1 MVSLLARP
9 TASQNTTALADAL
22 IPALLAG
29 NSPNATSTILPL
41 LDGRTVSGTSN
52 ITRISAP
59 ASDSSTTPNRTVT
72 GLTTTGTAGYSL
84 STCHWL
90 VGPVSTEFVP
100 TGLVRAD
107 YDYIALLN
115 QSYFFYEAQRS
126 GVLPPTNRSYSASGN
141 LQYAL
146 DQLRWAADFLIT
158 AHISP
163 QEYVAQV
170 GSAALD
176 HSYWGRP
183 EDETFAQPAY
193 VIDPTKPSSDLLGEA
208 AAGLAAVSAVFK
220 TSDLAFSAQCLSE
233 AQALYEFGTAY
244 LGKYS
249 AYGIDQLY
257 PSSNFYDDLSY
268 GAAWLYRATG
278 QQNYLTDAENYWNQ
292 AHGADGN
299 QYYLVFNW
307 DNAIWGTSCLLSAL
321 QPGVTTRYSTEIEG
335 FLASWINGN
344 NGITVTPKGLAWTTD
359 WGSLRNS
366 ANAALIAMIYSN
378 QVTNITLATQYRC
391 WAQGQIR
398 YMLGD
403 TGRSFVVGF
412 GQDPP
417 SHESHRAA
425 SCPYPPATCGW
436 DVYSNPAPNAHVLF
450 GALIG
455 GPSVT
460 DNFTDV
466 RSNYEQNE
474 PALDIQAGY
483 TGVLAAMMAPSVPAW

>member
-1 MVSLLARP
+1 GRECG
-9 TASQNTTALADAL
+9 Q
-22 IPALLAG
+22 
-29 NSPNATSTILPL
+29 PL
-41 LDGRTVSGTSN
+41 
-52 ITRISAP
+52 
-59 ASDSSTTPNRTVT
+59 
-72 GLTTTGTAGYSL
+72 
-84 STCHWL
+84 
-90 VGPVSTEFVP
+90 F
-100 TGLVRAD
+100 AD
-107 YDYIALLN
+107 YDYVALLN

-126 GVLPPTNRSYSASGN
+126 GVLPSTNRVPWRGNSALGDAAPDGQSLIGGQYDAGDHLKLLFPYGSTTAMLAWGVLEFYEGYSTSGN

-146 DQLRWAADFLIT
+146 DQLRVAADFLIE

-163 QEYVAQV
+163 QQYVAQV
-170 GSAALD
+170 GSAQLD

-183 EDETFAQPAY
+183 EDMTMARPAY
-193 VIDPTKPSSDLLGEA
+193 VIDSSKPSSDLLGSV

-220 TSDLAFSAQCLSE
+220 NSDPAFSTLCLTE
-233 AQALYEFGTAY
+233 AQSIYQFGTAY

-268 GAAWLYRATG
+268 AAAWLYRATG
-278 QQNYLTDAENYWNQ
+278 QQNYLNDAENFWNQ
-292 AHGADGN
+292 AHVIDGN
-299 QYYLVFNW
+299 QYYLVWNW
-307 DNAIWGTSCLLSAL
+307 DNAIWGTSCLLAAI
-321 QPGVTTRYSTEIEG
+321 QPGVETRYSTEIEG

-378 QVTNITLATQYRC
+378 QVTNVTLAAQYRC

-412 GQDPP
+412 GQMPP

-425 SCPYPPATCGW
+425 SCPSPPANCDW
-436 DVYSNPAPNAHVLF
+436 DTYGSTAPNAHVLF
-450 GALIG
+450 GALVG
-455 GPSVT
+455 GPAVT

-466 RSNYEQNE
+466 RSNYQQNE

-483 TGVLAAMMAPSVPAW
+483 TGVLAALLSPSTPSW